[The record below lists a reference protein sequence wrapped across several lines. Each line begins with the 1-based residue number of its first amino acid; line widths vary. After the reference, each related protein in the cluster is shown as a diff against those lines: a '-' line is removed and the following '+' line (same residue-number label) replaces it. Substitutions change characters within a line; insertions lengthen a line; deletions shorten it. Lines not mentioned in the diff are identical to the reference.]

1 VLTIASGAKSEWF
14 VDPFDGT
21 VANNAPIL
29 YFKPG
34 SDYVLSAR
42 VRVKFATKWDAGT
55 LMGGDHHWANCRSS
69 FRRTAS
75 LRW

>member
-1 VLTIASGAKSEWF
+1 VLTIASGAKSDWF

-34 SDYVLSAR
+34 SDYVLSA
-42 VRVKFATKWDAGT
+42 
-55 LMGGDHHWANCRSS
+55 
-69 FRRTAS
+69 
-75 LRW
+75 